1 MADKELTT
9 FPEIK
14 SKIEDEIK
22 KVIESLLKGK
32 VYNQKDSDKWV
43 ESITKEAIVKIKD
56 ISLNFKF
63 IAACTIL
70 EKKDAGLSIS
80 SSCFWDSTK
89 DGNLTTSWQNET
101 ILCVVN
107 VYALAI

>member
-1 MADKELTT
+1 MADKEMTT
-9 FPEIK
+9 FTEVKP
-14 SKIEDEIK
+14 KIEEEVK
-22 KVIESLLKGK
+22 KVVESILKGK

-43 ESITKEAIVKIKD
+43 ESVTKETIVKIKD
-56 ISLNFKF
+56 VTANFKY
-63 IAACTIL
+63 IAACVIL

-89 DGNLTTSWQNET
+89 DGSFTTSWQNDT

-107 VYALAI
+107 IYALAI